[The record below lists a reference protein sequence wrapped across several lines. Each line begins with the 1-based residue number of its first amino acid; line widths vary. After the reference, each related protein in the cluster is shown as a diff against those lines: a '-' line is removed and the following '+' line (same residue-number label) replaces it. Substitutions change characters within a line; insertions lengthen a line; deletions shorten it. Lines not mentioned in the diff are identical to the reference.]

1 MVGISILEKIRK
13 EAEAEVQQ
21 KYASED
27 AARKAEHEQK
37 VKRLAQLRENVAQLK
52 AEVAQLKA
60 EVKTVALVSDLSNQM
75 ETGAFL
81 QKKQNSLKAI
91 LDQGDNQFVLVD
103 TTQMIDGSFET
114 LVFSCDEEGNILDF
128 KDLDCDSYTLEEEAM
143 CGHQRMIENWTVS
156 L

>member
-1 MVGISILEKIRK
+1 MVGISVLEKIRK
-13 EAEAEVQQ
+13 EAKAEVQQ
-21 KYASED
+21 KYAAEA

-37 VKRLAQLRENVAQLK
+37 MKRLAQLKEK
-52 AEVAQLKA
+52 VAQLKA

-128 KDLDCDSYTLEEEAM
+128 KDLDCDSYTLKEEAM

>member
-1 MVGISILEKIRK
+1 MVGISVLEKIRK

-21 KYASED
+21 KYAAEA

-37 VKRLAQLRENVAQLK
+37 MKRLAQLKEK
-52 AEVAQLKA
+52 VAQLKA

-128 KDLDCDSYTLEEEAM
+128 KDLDCDSYTLKEEAM

>member
-1 MVGISILEKIRK
+1 MTGIIIEKMRK
-13 EAEAEVQQ
+13 EIEAEVSQ
-21 KYASED
+21 KYAAEA

-52 AEVAQLKA
+52 AE
-60 EVKTVALVSDLSNQM
+60 ALVSDLSNQM
-75 ETGAFL
+75 ETGACL

-91 LDQGDNQFVLVD
+91 LNQGDNQFVLVD

-114 LVFSCDEEGNILDF
+114 LVFSCDDEGNILDF
-128 KDLDCDSYTLEEEAM
+128 KDLDCDSYTSGKEAM

>member
-1 MVGISILEKIRK
+1 MTGIIIEKMRK
-13 EAEAEVQQ
+13 EIEAEVSQ
-21 KYASED
+21 KYAAEA

-60 EVKTVALVSDLSNQM
+60 EALVSDMSNQM
-75 ETGAFL
+75 ETGACL

-91 LDQGDNQFVLVD
+91 LNQGDNQFVLVD

-128 KDLDCDSYTLEEEAM
+128 KDLDCDSYTSGKEAM

>member
-52 AEVAQLKA
+52 AEV
-60 EVKTVALVSDLSNQM
+60 KTVALVSDLSHQI

>member
-27 AARKAEHEQK
+27 AARKAAHEQK
-37 VKRLAQLRENVAQLK
+37 IKKLAQLRE
-52 AEVAQLKA
+52 EVAQLKA
-60 EVKTVALVSDLSNQM
+60 EADALALASTLLKKM
-75 ETGAFL
+75 EIGDCL
-81 QKKQNSLKAI
+81 QKRQNSLKAI
-91 LDQGDNQFVLVD
+91 LNHGDNQFILVD

-128 KDLDCDSYTLEEEAM
+128 NDLDCDSYTSKEEAM

>member
-1 MVGISILEKIRK
+1 MTGIIMEKMRK
-13 EAEAEVQQ
+13 EIEAEVSQ
-21 KYASED
+21 KYAAEA

-52 AEVAQLKA
+52 AE
-60 EVKTVALVSDLSNQM
+60 ALVSDLSNQM
-75 ETGAFL
+75 ETGACL

-91 LDQGDNQFVLVD
+91 LNQGDNQFVLVD

-128 KDLDCDSYTLEEEAM
+128 KDLDCDSYTSGKEAM

>member
-1 MVGISILEKIRK
+1 MTGIIFEKMRK
-13 EAEAEVQQ
+13 EIEAEIQQ
-21 KYASED
+21 KYAAEA
-27 AARKAEHEQK
+27 AARKAEHERK
-37 VKRLAQLRENVAQLK
+37 IERLSQLREKVAQLK

-60 EVKTVALVSDLSNQM
+60 VTLVSDLSNQM

-81 QKKQNSLKAI
+81 QKKQNGLKAI

-128 KDLDCDSYTLEEEAM
+128 KDLDCDSYTSGKEAM

>member
-1 MVGISILEKIRK
+1 MTGISISEKLRK
-13 EAEAEVQQ
+13 EIEAEVAQ
-21 KYASED
+21 KYAAED
-27 AARKAEHEQK
+27 AARKAAHEQK
-37 VKRLAQLRENVAQLK
+37 IKKLAQLREEVAKLK
-52 AEVAQLKA
+52 AEADALALSSTLLK
-60 EVKTVALVSDLSNQM
+60 KM

>member
-1 MVGISILEKIRK
+1 MTGIIFEKMRK
-13 EAEAEVQQ
+13 EIEAEVSQ
-21 KYASED
+21 KYAAEA
-27 AARKAEHEQK
+27 AARKAEHERK
-37 VKRLAQLRENVAQLK
+37 IERLSQLREKVAQLK

-60 EVKTVALVSDLSNQM
+60 VTSVSNLSNQM

-81 QKKQNSLKAI
+81 PKKQNGLKAI

-128 KDLDCDSYTLEEEAM
+128 KDLDCDSYTLEEEAI
-143 CGHQRMIENWTVS
+143 CGHQRMIENWTLS

>member
-1 MVGISILEKIRK
+1 MTGIIFEKMRK
-13 EAEAEVQQ
+13 EIEAEIQQ
-21 KYASED
+21 KYAAEA
-27 AARKAEHEQK
+27 AARKAEHERK
-37 VKRLAQLRENVAQLK
+37 IERLSQLREKVAQLK
-52 AEVAQLKA
+52 AV
-60 EVKTVALVSDLSNQM
+60 TLVSDLSNQM

-81 QKKQNSLKAI
+81 QKKQNGLKAI

-128 KDLDCDSYTLEEEAM
+128 KDLDCDSYTSGKEAM

>member
-1 MVGISILEKIRK
+1 MVGISVLEKIRK

-21 KYASED
+21 KYAAEA

-37 VKRLAQLRENVAQLK
+37 IKKLAQLREN
-52 AEVAQLKA
+52 VAQLKA

-75 ETGAFL
+75 KTGACL

-103 TTQMIDGSFET
+103 TTQMIDGSFES

>member
-1 MVGISILEKIRK
+1 MTGIIIEKMRK
-13 EAEAEVQQ
+13 EIEAEVSQ
-21 KYASED
+21 KYAAEA

-52 AEVAQLKA
+52 AE
-60 EVKTVALVSDLSNQM
+60 ALVSDLSNQM
-75 ETGAFL
+75 ETGACL

-91 LDQGDNQFVLVD
+91 LNQGDNQFVLVD

-128 KDLDCDSYTLEEEAM
+128 KDLDCDSYTSGKEAM